1 MNVESNEDML
11 QYAEKNLPAQIKKDI
26 ARKNAK
32 LYMINANKVASD
44 VGLPGRTNN
53 ILILFYF
60 KFGMQ
65 GLISF
70 DDAVTDMKQAA
81 KKTYAKRG

>member
-1 MNVESNEDML
+1 MNEN
-11 QYAEKNLPAQIKKDI
+11 AEKNLPTQIKIDI

-32 LYMINANKVASD
+32 LYMIDANKVASD

-60 KFGMQ
+60 KFGMT
-65 GLISF
+65 GLITF
-70 DDAVTDMKQAA
+70 DDAVADMKNAA
-81 KKTYAKRG
+81 KKTYAKKGQAVIDANI